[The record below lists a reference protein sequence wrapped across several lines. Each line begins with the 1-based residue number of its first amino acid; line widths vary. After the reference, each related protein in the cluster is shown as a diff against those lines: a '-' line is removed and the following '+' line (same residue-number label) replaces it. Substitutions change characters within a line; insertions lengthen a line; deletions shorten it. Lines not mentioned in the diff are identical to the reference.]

1 MVYAT
6 VEVTADGGKVPSLLE
21 LCEVEEQLHHQ
32 LHAVHEVLDPFEG
45 NRQAVVTAWV
55 DHVRITIE
63 SFPDICPGEIVDRN
77 KLWGL
82 WVGVVVCKSGT

>member
-1 MVYAT
+1 MLVCLQRLAWKSESMGMVYAT

-21 LCEVEEQLHHQ
+21 LREIEEQ

-55 DHVRITIE
+55 DHVRITI
-63 SFPDICPGEIVDRN
+63 
-77 KLWGL
+77 
-82 WVGVVVCKSGT
+82 